1 MQHVSSISSVTA
13 AAFRPTRTSHGWSG
27 PDATDGAA
35 GGAVASV
42 AVRARPSV
50 AVPGTTPALAGTGS
64 GRTQQRGVRSDLVPG
79 AGNTSVFRARL
90 PVVIQYPSLQLT
102 LPNGFDSWAQVLTDW
117 RVSRAFD
124 ASRVP
129 RCWAAEPELA
139 APFVAAISREICSR
153 QLGHPPSELMVLRE
167 CVAEPTHER
176 TGGWPYIELRAA
188 MEAAQD
194 RYLAEVHAER
204 HSHPETFGDEMPS
217 EVRRLQTAFFASRQR
232 HAAAVEREQRAVAR
246 AFWKAHPRHGLAD
259 DFFAD
264 ASSDSI
270 PVRMAR
276 IEAAWWWRSFF
287 TRLQAKSKRHHA
299 ADGRLLDS
307 LPSLRAQA
315 KKQTLAAQIAEWSEA
330 AAAEWGWRGAGHYR
344 RLAEYADKK
353 ARDTVAWFDH
363 RAPGYRTTA
372 TTRHALD
379 ERLVHFLARHDPHAQ
394 LLAAE
399 RERMSEHWPN

>member
-1 MQHVSSISSVTA
+1 MV
-13 AAFRPTRTSHGWSG
+13 G

-35 GGAVASV
+35 GGAVAS
-42 AVRARPSV
+42 AALRARSPV
-50 AVPGTTPALAGTGS
+50 AVPGTTRPSQEQGRDGRSNAETGATLFPVPAPRPF
-64 GRTQQRGVRSDLVPG
+64 RT
-79 AGNTSVFRARL
+79 RL
-90 PVVIQYPSLQLT
+90 PAMIQYRPLQLT

-153 QLGHPPSELMVLRE
+153 QLGGPPSKLMVLRAGVE
-167 CVAEPTHER
+167 EPAHDR
-176 TGGWPYIELRAA
+176 TGGRPYIELRAA

-194 RYLAEVHAER
+194 RYCAEARAER
-204 HSHPETFGDEMPS
+204 NRHPETFVDEMPS

-232 HAAAVEREQRAVAR
+232 QAAAVEREQRAVAH
-246 AFWKAHPRHGLAD
+246 AFWKAHPRHGLAE

-264 ASSDSI
+264 AASDSI
-270 PVRMAR
+270 PARMAR
-276 IEAAWWWRSFF
+276 IDPAWWWRSFF
-287 TRLQAKSKRHHA
+287 TRLQAKSGRHHA
-299 ADGRLLDS
+299 ADGRLLDE
-307 LPSLRAQA
+307 LPALRAQA
-315 KKQTLAAQIAEWSEA
+315 KKKTLAAQIAEWSET
-330 AAAEWGWRGAGHYR
+330 AAAEWGWHGAGHYR

-353 ARDTVAWFDH
+353 ARDTVAWFDQH
-363 RAPGYRTTA
+363 APGYRTIL

-379 ERLVHFLARHDPHAQ
+379 ERLGHFLAEHDPHAR

-399 RERMSEHWPN
+399 WERLSEHWPN